1 MNHNYYVLRDN
12 EKKNQIRTIEDSNWR
27 NLAARIEY
35 NLNELTIILFKA
47 AAKGIN
53 PESLLLTK

>member
-1 MNHNYYVLRDN
+1 MNRSYAEN
-12 EKKNQIRTIEDSNWR
+12 ENKKQIRAVGDTQWR
-27 NLAARIEY
+27 NLAAKIEY

>member
-1 MNHNYYVLRDN
+1 MNNNYRVLLDN
-12 EKKNQIRTIEDSNWR
+12 KNKSQARAIEDSNWR

-35 NLNELTIILFKA
+35 NLNELTVILFKA